1 MKNITEI
8 FKDIKTPAYVLDEA
22 KLIKNLETA
31 KRLKTEAN
39 CKIVLA
45 LKGFSMFAIFPLIRE
60 YLDGT
65 TASGFNEAMLGY
77 ETFGKEV
84 HTYSPAYTEED
95 IEKLIPI
102 SNHLSFNTISQLE
115 KFYQK
120 IKSQNKNLHI
130 GLRVNPLLSLVKN
143 SEMYNP
149 CSPCSRLGENIEN
162 INDALFEK
170 ISGLHFHILC
180 ENLAEDSIKMI
191 DEIEAKFS
199 QYFRKIS
206 WINFGGGHYINHP
219 DYNLEKLISRVK
231 NFKNKYPH
239 IEVIFEPG
247 GAIAYDAG
255 WLVASV
261 LDVVRNQKNILILD
275 TSATAHM
282 PDVIEMPY
290 RPRVINSGLSNEKKY
305 TYLMGGNT
313 CLSGDIIGEYSF
325 DKEVKAG
332 DKIIFEDMMQYT
344 MVKNTTFNGIALPD
358 IAILRKNGD
367 YEIVKSF
374 NYQDFKMRLS

>member
-1 MKNITEI
+1 MNKITKI
-8 FKDIKTPAYVLDEA
+8 FQDIKTPAYVLDEA

-31 KRLKTEAN
+31 KKLKDEAN

-45 LKGFSMFAIFPLIRE
+45 LKGFSMFSAFPLIKE

-77 ETFGKEV
+77 ENFGKEV
-84 HTYSPAYTEED
+84 HTYSPAYSLED
-95 IEKLIPI
+95 IEKLTAI
-102 SNHLSFNTISQLE
+102 SNHISFNTISQLNR
-115 KFYQK
+115 FYEIVK
-120 IKSQNKNLHI
+120 NKNPNIHL
-130 GLRVNPLLSLVKN
+130 GLRINPLISLVKN

-149 CSPCSRLGENIEN
+149 CSPCSRLGERPEN
-162 INDALFEK
+162 INNEIFSK

-180 ENLAEDSIKMI
+180 ENLAEDSIQMI
-191 DEIEAKFS
+191 DEIENKFS
-199 QYFRKIS
+199 KYFSKIS

-219 DYNLEKLISRVK
+219 DYNLEKLINRVK

-255 WLVASV
+255 WLVTSV
-261 LDVVRNQKNILILD
+261 LDVVKNQKNILILD

-290 RPRVINSGLSNEKKY
+290 RPKVINSGLIDEKKY
-305 TYLMGGNT
+305 NYLLGGNT
-313 CLSGDIIGEYSF
+313 CLSGDVIGEYSF
-325 DKEVKAG
+325 DKEVKIG

-374 NYQDFKMRLS
+374 GYQDFKMRLS